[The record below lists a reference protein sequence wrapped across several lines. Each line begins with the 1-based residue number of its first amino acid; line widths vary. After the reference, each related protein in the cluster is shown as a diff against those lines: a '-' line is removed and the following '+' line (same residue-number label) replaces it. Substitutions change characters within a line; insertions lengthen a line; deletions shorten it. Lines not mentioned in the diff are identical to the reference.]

1 MSRFLPEPA
10 PEDAFPA
17 AVFAALADA
26 EPRSFWFTARNR
38 LIVWALRE
46 YFPQAGSLLELGC
59 GTGFVLS
66 ALRSARPRMRLV
78 GGELYPDALDIARAR
93 VPDAEIVLLDGRT
106 MHYEATFD
114 VVSAFD
120 VLEHIDDDEL
130 VLRRLFAAARPGSG
144 VMVTVPQHPWL
155 WSQADEFARHRR
167 RYRRSQLVGR
177 LRRAGFHL
185 VRVTSFVSLLL
196 PAMAAA
202 RVWHRRPDTG
212 YDPVA
217 ALTPPPRINVVLE
230 RAMALE
236 LAAIRRG
243 VDFPAGGSLLAVGRR
258 PAS

>member
-1 MSRFLPEPA
+1 MSRSAE
-10 PEDAFPA
+10 EAFPA
-17 AVFAALADA
+17 AAFAALAAA

-46 YFPQAGSLLELGC
+46 YFPGAGSLLELGC

-66 ALRSARPRMRLV
+66 ALRSDRPEMRLV
-78 GGELYPDALDIARAR
+78 GGELHPSAREIARAR
-93 VPDAEIVLLDGRT
+93 VPDAEVVPLDGR
-106 MHYEATFD
+106 MMDYEAIFD
-114 VVSAFD
+114 VVCAFD

-130 VLRRLFAAARPGSG
+130 ILRRLLAAARPGGG
-144 VMVTVPQHPWL
+144 VIVTVPQHPWL
-155 WSQADEFARHRR
+155 WSQTDEFACHRR
-167 RYRRSQLVGR
+167 RYRRSQLVAR
-177 LRRAGFHL
+177 VRRAGFDL

-196 PAMAAA
+196 PGMAAA
-202 RVWHRRPDTG
+202 RAKGRRPG
-212 YDPVA
+212 AAYDPVA
-217 ALTPPPRINVVLE
+217 ELTPPPRLNAALE